1 MKLIDLIKSPNPDK
15 KFRAVFVDE
24 KTGRKRKT
32 DFGARYPDGKP
43 YDDYTLTHDKE
54 QRERYKERHKKDL
67 KTGDPTRAGYLAYDI
82 LWGPSTSIEKNLAS
96 YKSKFHL

>member
-1 MKLIDLIKSPNPDK
+1 MKLIDLVKSPNPEK

-32 DFGARYPDGKP
+32 DFGARGM
-43 YDDYTLTHDKE
+43 DDYTLTHDKE
-54 QRERYKERHKKDL
+54 QRERYRERHKKDL
-67 KTGDPTRAGYLAYDI
+67 KTGDPTRAGYLSYDV
-82 LWGPSTSIEKNLAS
+82 LWGPSTSIEKNLAL

>member
-1 MKLIDLIKSPNPDK
+1 MKLIDLIKSPNPEK

-32 DFGARYPDGKP
+32 DFGARGM
-43 YDDYTLTHDKE
+43 DDYTLTHDKE
-54 QRERYKERHKKDL
+54 QRERYRERHKKDL
-67 KTGDPTRAGYLAYDI
+67 KTGDPTRAGYLSYDV
-82 LWGPSTSIEKNLAS
+82 LWGPSTSIEKNLAL

>member
-1 MKLIDLIKSPNPDK
+1 MKLIDLVKSQNPDK

-32 DFGARYPDGKP
+32 DFGAKG

-54 QRERYKERHKKDL
+54 QRERYRARHQKDL
-67 KTGDPTRAGYLAYDI
+67 KTGDATRAGFLAREI
-82 LWGPSTSIEKNLAS
+82 LWGPSTNIQKNLAA
-96 YKSKFHL
+96 YKSKYHL

>member
-1 MKLIDLIKSPNPDK
+1 MKLIDLVKSPNPEK

-24 KTGRKRKT
+24 KTGRKRQT
-32 DFGARYPDGKP
+32 DFGARHPNGKP

-54 QRERYKERHKKDL
+54 QRERYRERHKKDL
-67 KTGDPTRAGYLAYDI
+67 KTGDPTRAGYLSYDV
-82 LWGPSTSIEKNLAS
+82 LWGPSTSIQKNLAL

>member
-1 MKLIDLIKSPNPDK
+1 MKLIDLVKSPNPDK
-15 KFRAVFVDE
+15 KFRAVFEDE

-32 DFGARYPDGKP
+32 DFGARHPNGKP

-54 QRERYKERHKKDL
+54 QRERYRERHKGDL
-67 KTGDPTRAGYLAYDI
+67 KTGDPTRAGFLAREI
-82 LWGPSTSIEKNLAS
+82 LWGDSTSIQKNLAL

>member
-1 MKLIDLIKSPNPDK
+1 MKLIDLIKSPNPEK

-24 KTGRKRKT
+24 KTGRKRQT
-32 DFGARYPDGKP
+32 DFGAKG

-54 QRERYKERHKKDL
+54 QRERYRERHKKDL
-67 KTGDPTRAGYLAYDI
+67 KTHDPTKAGYLSMKL
-82 LWGPSTSIEKNLAS
+82 LWGDSTSIQKNLAA

>member
-24 KTGRKRKT
+24 NTGRKRKT
-32 DFGARYPDGKP
+32 DFGAKGM
-43 YDDYTLTHDKE
+43 DDYTLTHDKE